1 MRRTRKNPFRS
12 RAQQRWAYAALA
24 RGELT
29 KKQLKEMKKGTVYSS
44 LPEYVSKKGKKMARR
59 KTRHRT
65 RRHPSRVS
73 RAAFIRRLR
82 SRIMARTKSRRNPYL
97 VKGDPHSFY
106 HPGIKKVEAA
116 KLYNAMKAG
125 AITRK
130 EYDEELVRIVRRPRE
145 EYRVKSTLR
154 ARRRKLATIAR
165 RWAKKH
171 GYRKGARK
179 LSAAQLR
186 RLRLR
191 NLKKARRVRA
201 RNLRKHGRRTQKRRP
216 AGRKRR
222 YHVAKRKGRKGRKR
236 TAAQLRRLRLRNLKK
251 ARRAR
256 MRNLR
261 KRHRPSKRYRRYV
274 PRKAVRR
281 IVRRVK
287 RLRPGISRRRIAR
300 VVSHDITGAAH
311 RRHYGRR
318 ARRALVKDALFE
330 LDFRRTARAQRI
342 GPAFQKRA
350 MRRVRRHP
358 AHTRLRGLPRHVVKG
373 WKEFAGYRPNFVA
386 TIKRSPV
393 HGSFN
398 GVTIRQLIGTTMHSR
413 RRVIIRPSSGR
424 PIYLI
429 WSNGARTFSVVGAPP
444 AMSELANDFAR
455 VGEPIILRHIDYIAF
470 RYIAGRGERRSFRKT
485 PTKKMGITFTHKVTH
500 RAILQWNGK
509 LGDAAIFPIRVSGAR
524 HRKLVDRAGIH
535 I

>member
-1 MRRTRKNPFRS
+1 MRRARKNPFRS
-12 RAQQRWAYAALA
+12 RAQQRWAYAAFA

-73 RAAFIRRLR
+73 RAAFIRKLR

-145 EYRVKSTLR
+145 EYKLKSILR
-154 ARRRKLATIAR
+154 ARRRKFATAAR
-165 RWAKKH
+165 RWAKKR
-171 GYRKGARK
+171 GYAKGARR
-179 LSAAQLR
+179 LSKAQLR
-186 RLRLR
+186 
-191 NLKKARRVRA
+191 KV
-201 RNLRKHGRRTQKRRP
+201 
-216 AGRKRR
+216 
-222 YHVAKRKGRKGRKR
+222 
-236 TAAQLRRLRLRNLKK
+236 RLRNLKK

-261 KRHRPSKRYRRYV
+261 KHRRPSRRYRRYT
-274 PRKAVRR
+274 PRKSVRR

-300 VVSHDITGAAH
+300 VVTHDMSGAAH